1 MDSLISGSRAGESS
15 PDGWGRAAA
24 DRVGRDCAPRR
35 RDRMVPRGM
44 MSNRT
49 MGGRRVTGAGDL
61 ARRVVHAAG
70 RLAFW
75 ALVTFHVG
83 LFAVHVVQGRLFEP
97 ETAGRW
103 IVAVLLLAGFRRLS
117 HLGLPLVFGQ
127 RAVVLWLLV
136 ILLHC
141 HAGWAN
147 GSTSLDLAVPET
159 LGALSQITG
168 SLTGTGRAAGRSACR
183 TAAAAARWSRGV
195 CLAGDS
201 RRPRLAGL
209 RFPVRPSSSSPR
221 IASTLRVVVSCGARP
236 SPACAHS
243 FGGVL

>member
-1 MDSLISGSRAGESS
+1 MVLGGMSS
-15 PDGWGRAAA
+15 SKTF
-24 DRVGRDCAPRR
+24 DR
-35 RDRMVPRGM
+35 
-44 MSNRT
+44 
-49 MGGRRVTGAGDL
+49 RRVTGAGDL
-61 ARRVVHAAG
+61 ARRVVHASG

-83 LFAVHVVQGRLFEP
+83 LFAVHVIQGRLFEP

-147 GSTSLDLAVPET
+147 GSASLDLAVPET
-159 LGALSQITG
+159 LGALSQLTG
-168 SLTGTGRAAGRSACR
+168 SLTVLGALLVVLLVALQRLRRDGRAAL
-183 TAAAAARWSRGV
+183 AAPV
-195 CLAGDS
+195 I
-201 RRPRLAGL
+201 LAGL
-209 RFPVRPSSSSPR
+209 ASPGFVFGFAPRPPPL
-221 IASTLRVVVSCGARP
+221 A
-236 SPACAHS
+236 
-243 FGGVL
+243 